1 MSWVEEIEH
10 KVDVIFNQLQATRFL
25 PPGLSRE
32 QIADIKEMTV
42 RSLIQQPTDIMD
54 LGKTAKNIQ
63 TLALIAKEDPQQL
76 NVLKGMNQ
84 TNAMSM
90 KDLQDVNTL
99 MAKMPANE
107 KDKLKAFF
115 NPDGLTIAEERAQI
129 DLVKNAF
136 KELIKKMDKEQKLSP
151 EQTDKL
157 ALEFAKKFKSPSP
170 DMNMK
175 ELIKELD
182 IAIKKETRQPQTQ
195 DKEVE
200 KNLDSLFKI
209 LLVDSMTASE
219 AGKYNGLIDVAI
231 VNSRVTKPDPYN
243 MSNAESVEDIAEA
256 LEQLGAV
263 SSMSD
268 SMLETAGVKRY
279 YESLQPKPPGA
290 P

>member
-1 MSWVEEIEH
+1 MR
-10 KVDVIFNQLQATRFL
+10 KCFYLF
-25 PPGLSRE
+25 
-32 QIADIKEMTV
+32 
-42 RSLIQQPTDIMD
+42 
-54 LGKTAKNIQ
+54 
-63 TLALIAKEDPQQL
+63 ALILWLYGNHPVSVFAQDDVSQESLRQQ
-76 NVLKGMNQ
+76 
-84 TNAMSM
+84 
-90 KDLQDVNTL
+90 
-99 MAKMPANE
+99 
-107 KDKLKAFF
+107 
-115 NPDGLTIAEERAQI
+115 I
-129 DLVKNAF
+129 
-136 KELIKKMDKEQKLSP
+136 
-151 EQTDKL
+151 
-157 ALEFAKKFKSPSP
+157 
-170 DMNMK
+170 
-175 ELIKELD
+175 D